1 MWGKFALYV
10 PPMLILGEV
19 LIITTNHLLHVSPFM
34 MALSVMTMFLAVFG
48 IVGLGIGFGAL
59 YPNFNFQNVAQ
70 VSTGFGGLMFM
81 ICSALCI
88 AVTIAMEAGPV
99 YLLSMSEVKSAALSN
114 PEWLF
119 IIGSFMGV
127 VALNFLVVYLP
138 MKMGLKALTNLE

>member
-19 LIITTNHLLHVSPFM
+19 LIITTNYLLHVSSFM
-34 MALSVMTMFLAVFG
+34 MALSVVTMFLAVFG

-81 ICSALCI
+81 ICSALYI
-88 AVTIAMEAGPV
+88 ALTIAMEAGPV
-99 YLLSMSEVKSAALSN
+99 YLFSVCEVRSAALSN
-114 PEWLF
+114 LEWSF
-119 IIGSFMGV
+119 IIASFAGV
-127 VALNFLVVYLP
+127 VVLSLLVVYLP
-138 MKMGLKALTNLE
+138 MKKGLKALANLE